1 MKCTC
6 GADQFKG
13 AQHQDNCPVQ
23 SEPSG
28 RRTLEDPGISFTRV
42 RFVSGQGGPQI
53 DAYQPD
59 GTPGEI
65 VVGQLRCIFLRT
77 RTIETVYGPGLVADV
92 GVTDDGELAGVEV
105 SFFCTQMLGRL
116 IAQVESGA
124 EIEITR
130 LDDKSTKNGRAHQY
144 QVDILGGADGTD

>member
-13 AQHQDNCPVQ
+13 AQHQDTCPIK
-23 SEPSG
+23 SDTSG
-28 RRTLEDPGISFTRV
+28 RRTLEDPGLSFTRV
-42 RFVSGQGGPQI
+42 RFIEGQGAPTV
-53 DAYQPD
+53 DAYLPD

-65 VVGQLRCIFLRT
+65 VVGQLKCIFLRT

-92 GVTDDGELAGVEV
+92 GVTNDGDLAGLEV
-105 SFFCTQMLGRL
+105 SFFCTSMLARL

-130 LDDKSTKNGRAHQY
+130 LADSATRNGRAHQY
-144 QVDILGGADGTD
+144 QVDILGA